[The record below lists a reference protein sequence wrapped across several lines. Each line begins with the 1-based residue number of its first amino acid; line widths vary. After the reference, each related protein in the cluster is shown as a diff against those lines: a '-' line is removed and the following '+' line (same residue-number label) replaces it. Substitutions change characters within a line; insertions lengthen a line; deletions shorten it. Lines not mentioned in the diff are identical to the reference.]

1 MESVGS
7 SGVSSE
13 IIIVG
18 AGLAGSTLAAVL
30 GQQGRRVILVDPHS
44 TCPPVFK
51 AEKLDVDQV
60 ELLRKFGLL
69 ESFFPN
75 SGRWNE
81 VQMGYD
87 GRIFRTVQV
96 EQYGINYA
104 DMVNALYAPER
115 PGVDFRRASVE
126 HIANTGHIQHV
137 KLSGGEELTA
147 RLVVLAS
154 GISSGLE
161 ASLGLRRR
169 MIQRDQSL
177 VLGFDIAASPG
188 QSFNFGSIAYY
199 SVTPSTRI
207 GYLTLFKIRNTMRA
221 NLFIFRTAYDP
232 WVREFILDPE
242 RMLRRYLP
250 KLSGVTG
257 EYRVVSKVESG
268 RADLYRADGN
278 PQPGVVL
285 IGDAF
290 QSVCPSTGLGLDKIL
305 TDVDV
310 LSACVSRWL
319 ETPGMGADKLA
330 DFYNDPRKLATDSR
344 ALQRAHHH
352 RSAAIDPSLRW
363 RIHRFLLH
371 FKWRFEAAVESL
383 RRRSDGFARSG
394 KLDSISSAKAADPI
408 ICVSTAKN
416 PRHSRPE
423 NRAT

>member
-1 MESVGS
+1 MESIAS
-7 SGVSSE
+7 SDVSSE

-18 AGLAGSTLAAVL
+18 AGLAGSALAAVL

-69 ESFFPN
+69 ESLFSN

-87 GRIFRTVQV
+87 GRIFRTVRV

-104 DMVNALYAPER
+104 DMANAL
-115 PGVDFRRASVE
+115 RAQGHPSVE
-126 HIANTGHIQHV
+126 YRRGRVEQIANTGHMQRV
-137 KLSGGEELTA
+137 KLTGGEELTA

-154 GISSGLE
+154 GISGGLE

-169 MIQRDQSL
+169 MLQREQSL
-177 VLGFDIAASPG
+177 VLGFDVAPAPA
-188 QSFNFGSIAYY
+188 QSFNFDSIAYY
-199 SVTPSTRI
+199 SISPSTRI

-221 NLFIFRTAYDP
+221 NLFVFRSVYDP
-232 WVREFILDPE
+232 WVREFILEPE

-250 KLSGVTG
+250 KLTGVTG
-257 EYRVVSKVESG
+257 EYRVISKVESG
-268 RADLYRADGN
+268 QADLYRVDGN

-310 LSACVSRWL
+310 LSTCVSRWL
-319 ETPGMGADKLA
+319 ATPGMGANKLA
-330 DFYNDPRKLATDSR
+330 DFYNHPRKLATDSR

-352 RSAAIDPSLRW
+352 RSAAIDSSLRW
-363 RIHRFLLH
+363 RIHRVLLH
-371 FKWRFEAAVESL
+371 FKWRFEAAVEGL
-383 RRRSDGFARSG
+383 RRWSRGFAQSG
-394 KLDSISSAKAADPI
+394 KLDSIGSAEATDPLLRG
-408 ICVSTAKN
+408 STAKN
-416 PRHSRPE
+416 PRHSRP
-423 NRAT
+423 

>member
-1 MESVGS
+1 MQSVGS
-7 SGVSSE
+7 SDVSSE
-13 IIIVG
+13 IIIAG

-30 GQQGRRVILVDPHS
+30 GQQGRRVILVDPHAS
-44 TCPPVFK
+44 CPPVFK

-69 ESFFPN
+69 ESLFPN

-87 GRIFRTVQV
+87 GRIFRTVRV

-104 DMVNALYAPER
+104 DMVNALRAQGHPS
-115 PGVDFRRASVE
+115 VDYRRGRVE
-126 HIANTGHIQHV
+126 HISNTGHIQRV
-137 KLSGGEELTA
+137 KLTGGEELTA

-154 GISSGLE
+154 GVSGGLE

-169 MIQRDQSL
+169 MVQREQSL
-177 VLGFDIAASPG
+177 VLGFDMAASAA
-188 QSFNFGSIAYY
+188 QSFNFDSIAYY
-199 SVTPSTRI
+199 SVSPSTRI

-221 NLFIFRTAYDP
+221 NLFVFRSVYDP
-232 WVREFILDPE
+232 WVREFILEPE

-257 EYRVVSKVESG
+257 EYRVISKVECG
-268 RADLYRADGN
+268 WADLYCVDGN

-310 LSACVSRWL
+310 LSTWVSRWL
-319 ETPGMGADKLA
+319 ATPGMGADKTA
-330 DFYNDPRKLATDSR
+330 DFYNDPRKLATDWR

-352 RSAAIDPSLRW
+352 RSAAIDSSLRW

-371 FKWRFEAAVESL
+371 FKWRLEAAVEGL
-383 RRRSDGFARSG
+383 RRRSHGVIRSG
-394 KLDSISSAKAADPI
+394 KLDSLGSL
-408 ICVSTAKN
+408 
-416 PRHSRPE
+416 
-423 NRAT
+423 

>member
-1 MESVGS
+1 LESIAS
-7 SGVSSE
+7 SDVSSE

-18 AGLAGSTLAAVL
+18 AGLAGSALAAVL

-60 ELLRKFGLL
+60 DLLRKFGLL
-69 ESFFPN
+69 ESLFPN

-87 GRIFRTVQV
+87 GRIFRTVRV

-104 DMVNALYAPER
+104 EMVNALRAQGR
-115 PGVDFRRASVE
+115 PGVDYRRGRVE
-126 HIANTGHIQHV
+126 QIANTGHTQRV
-137 KLSGGEELTA
+137 KLTGGEELTA

-154 GISSGLE
+154 GISGGLE

-169 MIQRDQSL
+169 MVQREQSL
-177 VLGFDIAASPG
+177 VLGFDLAPAPA

-199 SVTPSTRI
+199 SISPSTRI

-221 NLFIFRTAYDP
+221 NLFVFRSAYDP
-232 WVREFILDPE
+232 WVREFILEPE

-250 KLSGVTG
+250 KLTGVTG
-257 EYRVVSKVESG
+257 EYRVISKVESG
-268 RADLYRADGN
+268 QADLYRVDGN

-310 LSACVSRWL
+310 LSTCVSRWL
-319 ETPGMGADKLA
+319 ATPGMGADKLA
-330 DFYNDPRKLATDSR
+330 DFYNHPRKVATDSR

-352 RSAAIDPSLRW
+352 RSAAIDSSLRW
-363 RIHRFLLH
+363 RIHRVLLH
-371 FKWRFEAAVESL
+371 FKWRFEAAVEGL
-383 RRRSDGFARSG
+383 RRWSRGFAQSG
-394 KLDSISSAKAADPI
+394 KLDSIGSTEATDPLLRG
-408 ICVSTAKN
+408 STAKN
-416 PRHSRPE
+416 PRHSRP
-423 NRAT
+423 